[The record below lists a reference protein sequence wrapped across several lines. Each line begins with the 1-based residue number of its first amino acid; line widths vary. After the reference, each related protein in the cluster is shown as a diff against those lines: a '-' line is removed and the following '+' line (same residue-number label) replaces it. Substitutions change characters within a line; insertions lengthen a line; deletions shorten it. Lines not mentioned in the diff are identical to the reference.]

1 MELAATHCCF
11 LAVTQMPDCVRC
23 HRDRSLSSSGL
34 CTPCSRTLSRQALY
48 LRRKQA
54 SMCVRCGARAS
65 RPKTDSCAL
74 CADRHARSCSKTNW
88 KKACRQAD
96 KAINRGLVPLQEAAD
111 LLSVSKSTV
120 QRYVRL
126 GRLQAFKIPRQRGHY
141 VRRSALT
148 SYLTGLSC

>member
-1 MELAATHCCF
+1 MELAATHCCC

-34 CTPCSRTLSRQALY
+34 CTPCCRTLSRQALY
-48 LRRKQA
+48 LQRKE
-54 SMCVRCGARAS
+54 SGLCIYCGVNPPRDRAS
-65 RPKTDSCAL
+65 SCTP
-74 CADRHARSCSKTNW
+74 CADHRGRACSKANW
-88 KKACRQAD
+88 VKACRQAD